1 MMNVNKYKIPLRDI
15 NVSGTSV
22 NIPISLSFT
31 PVDNSEL
38 IETKFIEDEVIKSI
52 NPIVDYKKVRF
63 LPADNN
69 WDLIRKLKINLN
81 FFINYYENVP
91 PFGYDYSEYANINPP
106 GYGYGAG
113 YYSDVGASFDDL
125 FCRTRRVMNSFL
137 RFNFFDSNI
146 SSENNF
152 LFFNDIFTQIGVDQK
167 NQFNFVLPAEE
178 SPINY
183 YLGDSL
189 LEPEMIHEGFYLYW
203 FQDLVDNAPN
213 KELEIYMTA
222 TYNNAINGQTVGLY
236 TAQSDP
242 TNLPEAIDINGPNG
256 LNYLKVILKNDNGI
270 YKYRF
275 SGGTDQIV
283 TGGGGVD
290 VNPTFNNDIPE
301 ITFWEIAPNI
311 GEN

>member
-38 IETKFIEDEVIKSI
+38 IETKFINDEANKSI

-63 LPADNN
+63 FPADNN
-69 WDLIRKLKINLN
+69 WDLIRKLKININ
-81 FFINYYENVP
+81 FFIDFYDNNP
-91 PFGYDYSEYANINPP
+91 PFDYSYSEYANLNTNA
-106 GYGYGAG
+106 GYGAG
-113 YYSDVGASFDDL
+113 YYGDMGASFDDL
-125 FCRTRRVMNSFL
+125 YCRTKRVMNSFL

-167 NQFNFVLPAEE
+167 NEFNFLLPEDQ
-178 SPINY
+178 SPVNY
-183 YLGDSL
+183 YLGDSV

-203 FQDLVDNAPN
+203 FKDLVDNAPN
-213 KELEIYMTA
+213 QELEIYMTA
-222 TYNNAINGQTVGLY
+222 VYNNAINGETIGLY
-236 TAQSDP
+236 TTQSDLQIP
-242 TNLPEAIDINGPNG
+242 LEAINLNGPNG

-275 SGGTDQIV
+275 SGNTDQMV

-290 VNPTFNNDIPE
+290 INPPFINDIPT
-301 ITFWEIAPNI
+301 ITFWQIAPNI

>member
-38 IETKFIEDEVIKSI
+38 IETKFINDEANKSI

-63 LPADNN
+63 FPADNN
-69 WDLIRKLKINLN
+69 WDLIRKLKININ
-81 FFINYYENVP
+81 FFIDFYDNNP
-91 PFGYDYSEYANINPP
+91 PFDYSYSEYANLNTNA
-106 GYGYGAG
+106 GYGAG
-113 YYSDVGASFDDL
+113 YYGDMGASFDDL
-125 FCRTRRVMNSFL
+125 YCRTKRVMNSFL

-167 NQFNFVLPAEE
+167 NEFNFLLPEDQ
-178 SPINY
+178 SPVNY
-183 YLGDSL
+183 YLGDSV

-203 FQDLVDNAPN
+203 FKDLVDNAPN
-213 KELEIYMTA
+213 QELKIYMTA
-222 TYNNAINGQTVGLY
+222 VYNNAINGETIGLY
-236 TAQSDP
+236 TTQS
-242 TNLPEAIDINGPNG
+242 NLQTPLEAIDVNGPNG
-256 LNYLKVILKNDNGI
+256 LNYLTVILKNDNGI

-275 SGGTDQIV
+275 SGNTDQMV

-290 VNPTFNNDIPE
+290 INPPFINDIPT
-301 ITFWEIAPNI
+301 ITFWQIAPNI

>member
-38 IETKFIEDEVIKSI
+38 IETKFKDEVIKSI

-63 LPADNN
+63 LPADDN

-81 FFINYYENVP
+81 FFINYYENVS

-106 GYGYGAG
+106 GNGYGAG
-113 YYSDVGASFDDL
+113 YYSDIGASFDDL
-125 FCRTRRVMNSFL
+125 YCRTRRVMNSFL

-146 SSENNF
+146 PSENNF
-152 LFFNDIFTQIGVDQK
+152 LFFNDIFTQIGADQK
-167 NQFNFVLPAEE
+167 NEFNFVLPAEE
-178 SPINY
+178 CPINY

-189 LEPEMIHEGFYLYW
+189 LEPEMIHEGFYMYW
-203 FQDLVDNAPN
+203 FKDLVDNALN
-213 KELEIYMTA
+213 QELEIYMTA
-222 TYNNAINGQTVGLY
+222 TYNNSINGESVGLY
-236 TAQSDP
+236 TTQSDLQDP
-242 TNLPEAIDINGPNG
+242 PEAIDLNGPNG

-275 SGGTDQIV
+275 SGSTDQIF
-283 TGGGGVD
+283 TGGGGVY
-290 VNPTFNNDIPE
+290 VNPPLNNDTPE
-301 ITFWEIAPNI
+301 ITFWQIAPNI

>member
-1 MMNVNKYKIPLRDI
+1 MNVNKYKIPLRDI

-38 IETKFIEDEVIKSI
+38 IETKFINDEANKSI

-63 LPADNN
+63 FPADNN
-69 WDLIRKLKINLN
+69 WDLIRKLKININ
-81 FFINYYENVP
+81 FFIDFYDNNP
-91 PFGYDYSEYANINPP
+91 PFDYSYSEYANLNTNA
-106 GYGYGAG
+106 GYGAG
-113 YYSDVGASFDDL
+113 YYGDMGASFDDL
-125 FCRTRRVMNSFL
+125 YCRTKRVMNSFL

-167 NQFNFVLPAEE
+167 NEFNFLLPEDQ
-178 SPINY
+178 SPVNY
-183 YLGDSL
+183 YLGDSV

-203 FQDLVDNAPN
+203 FKDLVDNAPN
-213 KELEIYMTA
+213 QELKIYMTA
-222 TYNNAINGQTVGLY
+222 VYNNAINGETIGLY
-236 TAQSDP
+236 TTQSDLQIP
-242 TNLPEAIDINGPNG
+242 LEAINLNGPNG

-275 SGGTDQIV
+275 SGNTDQMV

-290 VNPTFNNDIPE
+290 INPPFINDIPT
-301 ITFWEIAPNI
+301 ITFWQIAPNI

>member
-63 LPADNN
+63 FPADNN

-81 FFINYYENVP
+81 FFINFYGNIT
-91 PFGYDYSEYANINPP
+91 PFPYDYSEYANLNTN
-106 GYGYGAG
+106 GGYGAG
-113 YYSDVGASFDDL
+113 YYSDIGASFDDL

-146 SSENNF
+146 PSENNF
-152 LFFNDIFTQIGVDQK
+152 LFFNDIFTQIGVEQK
-167 NQFNFVLPAEE
+167 NEFNFLLPA
-178 SPINY
+178 
-183 YLGDSL
+183 
-189 LEPEMIHEGFYLYW
+189 EMIHEGFYIYW
-203 FQDLVDNAPN
+203 FKDLVDNALN
-213 KELEIYMTA
+213 QELEIYMTA
-222 TYNNAINGQTVGLY
+222 TYNNSLNGETVGLY
-236 TAQSDP
+236 TTQTSLQNP
-242 TNLPEAIDINGPNG
+242 PEAIDLNGPNG
-256 LNYLKVILKNDNGI
+256 LNFLKVILKNDNGI

-275 SGGTDQIV
+275 SGSTDQIV

-290 VNPTFNNDIPE
+290 VNPPLNNDIPE
-301 ITFWEIAPNI
+301 ITFWQIAPNI

>member
-38 IETKFIEDEVIKSI
+38 IETKFIDDEVIKSI

-63 LPADNN
+63 FPADNN

-81 FFINYYENVP
+81 FFIDFYGNTDPFPYE
-91 PFGYDYSEYANINPP
+91 YSEYSNISTN
-106 GYGYGAG
+106 GGYGAG
-113 YYSDVGASFDDL
+113 YYSNIGALFDDIY
-125 FCRTRRVMNSFL
+125 CRTRRVMNSFL

-146 SSENNF
+146 PSENNF

-167 NQFNFVLPAEE
+167 NEFNFVLPVEE
-178 SPINY
+178 CPVNY

-189 LEPEMIHEGFYLYW
+189 LEPEMVHEGFYIYW
-203 FQDLVDNAPN
+203 FKDLVDNAPDQ
-213 KELEIYMTA
+213 ELEIYMTA
-222 TYNNAINGQTVGLY
+222 VYNNTINGETVGLY
-236 TAQSDP
+236 TTQTDIQNP
-242 TNLPEAIDINGPNG
+242 PEAIDLNGPNG
-256 LNYLKVILKNDNGI
+256 LNFLKVILKNDNGI

-275 SGGTDQIV
+275 SGSTDQIV

-290 VNPTFNNDIPE
+290 VNPPLNNDIPE
-301 ITFWEIAPNI
+301 ITFWQIAPNI

>member
-1 MMNVNKYKIPLRDI
+1 MNVNKYKIPLRDI

-38 IETKFIEDEVIKSI
+38 IETKFINDEANKSI

-63 LPADNN
+63 FPADNN
-69 WDLIRKLKINLN
+69 WDLIRKLKININ
-81 FFINYYENVP
+81 FFIDFYDNNA
-91 PFGYDYSEYANINPP
+91 PFDYSYSEYANLNTNA
-106 GYGYGAG
+106 GYGAG
-113 YYSDVGASFDDL
+113 YYGDMGASFDDL
-125 FCRTRRVMNSFL
+125 YCRTKRVMNSFL

-167 NQFNFVLPAEE
+167 NEFNFLLPEDQ
-178 SPINY
+178 SPVNY
-183 YLGDSL
+183 YLGDSV

-203 FQDLVDNAPN
+203 FKDLVDNAPN
-213 KELEIYMTA
+213 QELEIYMTA
-222 TYNNAINGQTVGLY
+222 VYNNAINGETVGLY
-236 TAQSDP
+236 TRQSSLQTP
-242 TNLPEAIDINGPNG
+242 LEAIDINGPNG

-275 SGGTDQIV
+275 SGNTQQMV

-290 VNPTFNNDIPE
+290 VNPPLNNDIPT
-301 ITFWEIAPNI
+301 ITFWQIAPNI